1 MTLSPDRDRNSLA
14 QSYLS
19 ASRVSTIAMSAVVPA
34 GLGYWLDSMLGTS
47 PWLLITGA
55 GLGFTLM
62 LRDLIQL
69 TATPSRRNKHGQD
82 TADNVA
88 KDKD

>member
-1 MTLSPDRDRNSLA
+1 MAPSADRDRNSLA

-34 GLGYWLDSMLGTS
+34 GLGYWFDSWLGTS
-47 PWLLITGA
+47 PWLLIAGA

-62 LRDLIQL
+62 LRDLIRL
-69 TATPSRRNKHGQD
+69 TASPARRNVHGQN
-82 TADNVA
+82 TADDVT
-88 KDKD
+88 KD